1 MSYISRTEE
10 IANKKKQFAKDYF
23 KKKYPTETE
32 REEKEEILQE
42 ILYQIEVCEDFCR
55 PVNEEKIKEWF
66 ECKNVEQVLR
76 KARTH
81 KYAA

>member
-10 IANKKKQFAKDYF
+10 IVNKKKQFAKDYF
-23 KKKYPTETE
+23 EKKYPTETE
-32 REEKEEILQE
+32 REEKEEVFKE
-42 ILYQIEVCEDFCR
+42 IIDQIEVCEDFCR
-55 PVNEEKIKEWF
+55 PVNEEQIKEWF

>member
-1 MSYISRTEE
+1 MAYISKIEE
-10 IANKKKQFAKDYF
+10 KANEKKKFAKDYF
-23 KKKYPTETE
+23 KKKYPKKKD
-32 REEKEEILQE
+32 REENEEILQE
-42 ILYQIEVCEDFCR
+42 IMVQIEVCEGLFR
-55 PVNEEKIKEWF
+55 PVNEEQIKEWF